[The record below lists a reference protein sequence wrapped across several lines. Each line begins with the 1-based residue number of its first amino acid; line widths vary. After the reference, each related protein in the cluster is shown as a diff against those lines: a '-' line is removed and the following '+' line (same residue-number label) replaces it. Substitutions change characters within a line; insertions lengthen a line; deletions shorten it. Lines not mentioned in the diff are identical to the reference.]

1 VFRIAR
7 RATNLLYI
15 RTDHRDDGMVG
26 HATFARTVIIEN
38 VTKPKLALLHQIP
51 RKSLAG
57 EKGAR

>member
-7 RATNLLYI
+7 RTTSLFHI
-15 RTDHRDDGMVG
+15 RSNHRDDGMIG
-26 HATFARTVIIEN
+26 YATLPRTVIVEN

-51 RKSLAG
+51 RETLAG